1 MAESIHP
8 NHSALIRFRYH
19 LIILS
24 MVIVI
29 LALLGTHAA
38 SAQNS
43 GILAGQECP
52 DWIHNL
58 WVTTGP
64 DGKTYP
70 TWHPP
75 VDPTY
80 GCYFTHE
87 HGADPRQFV
96 GFAST
101 GMPAFGYTGNMA
113 ALADP
118 GAATDPHHGTLI
130 QNTAE
135 PHEGFKVYVAN
146 DDLNGRAWMIV
157 FHMGSRNPR
166 RAFVQFHAVDI
177 FMYTQSGQKLVEVRR
192 MADFGYGSPNCT
204 APGNPLPGSTVAFPD
219 SASGYAFS
227 QYQFQRRFVPT
238 TDCATTRVYE
248 NWNFVYN
255 IAGVFSAR
263 GSFDIDNASTV
274 LNVNNP
280 TEIRYM
286 CEFQNPDEDCAS
298 FWNTRWSGNKR
309 GLIAFVQ
316 QVNNTGPSE
325 FYTDPYGQLAA
336 AGTPGAIKQFVA
348 NTSWRT
354 VPCYCTRDVF
364 RAVADYTYRGNL
376 NGNEPMVL
384 ADGFPVGAWALTY
397 PVQAPTGPIPQP
409 PPPPTPDPSQTPDPT
424 PDPTPTP
431 EPTGPTLI
439 VEVDPA
445 SANVGDMVDVHLKL
459 ANVQNVYGLQT
470 QCSVDPAVL
479 TGTQRQDGV
488 IFNQSNSFFVDK
500 GFQPDGRWTTG
511 ASLLQ
516 PSTAFSG
523 SDIAYALYY
532 TVAGAGSSSI
542 TCAALAVDK
551 DGKELPL
558 TVMNGSFNGAV
569 VATPPPTEPP
579 TVTPEPTDPPTLTPP
594 PTLTTIT
601 GKMAYQNGP
610 DNANITVQLVTN
622 STVLATITTGA
633 DGMYTFTDVTPGVY
647 GVTAIGMHHLRIGK
661 LVTVAEGGQVIDLGT
676 LILPGGDTDDNG
688 VIDLGDAAL
697 VGANFDLPVNPAPA
711 NADINMDGLINI
723 RDLAIIGGNFNLA
736 APIILE

>member
-1 MAESIHP
+1 
-8 NHSALIRFRYH
+8 
-19 LIILS
+19 
-24 MVIVI
+24 
-29 LALLGTHAA
+29 
-38 SAQNS
+38 
-43 GILAGQECP
+43 
-52 DWIHNL
+52 
-58 WVTTGP
+58 
-64 DGKTYP
+64 
-70 TWHPP
+70 
-75 VDPTY
+75 
-80 GCYFTHE
+80 
-87 HGADPRQFV
+87 
-96 GFAST
+96 
-101 GMPAFGYTGNMA
+101 
-113 ALADP
+113 
-118 GAATDPHHGTLI
+118 
-130 QNTAE
+130 
-135 PHEGFKVYVAN
+135 
-146 DDLNGRAWMIV
+146 
-157 FHMGSRNPR
+157 
-166 RAFVQFHAVDI
+166 
-177 FMYTQSGQKLVEVRR
+177 
-192 MADFGYGSPNCT
+192 
-204 APGNPLPGSTVAFPD
+204 
-219 SASGYAFS
+219 
-227 QYQFQRRFVPT
+227 
-238 TDCATTRVYE
+238 
-248 NWNFVYN
+248 
-255 IAGVFSAR
+255 
-263 GSFDIDNASTV
+263 
-274 LNVNNP
+274 
-280 TEIRYM
+280 
-286 CEFQNPDEDCAS
+286 
-298 FWNTRWSGNKR
+298 
-309 GLIAFVQ
+309 
-316 QVNNTGPSE
+316 
-325 FYTDPYGQLAA
+325 
-336 AGTPGAIKQFVA
+336 
-348 NTSWRT
+348 
-354 VPCYCTRDVF
+354 
-364 RAVADYTYRGNL
+364 
-376 NGNEPMVL
+376 
-384 ADGFPVGAWALTY
+384 
-397 PVQAPTGPIPQP
+397 
-409 PPPPTPDPSQTPDPT
+409 
-424 PDPTPTP
+424 
-431 EPTGPTLI
+431 
-439 VEVDPA
+439 
-445 SANVGDMVDVHLKL
+445 
-459 ANVQNVYGLQT
+459 
-470 QCSVDPAVL
+470 
-479 TGTQRQDGV
+479 V

>member
-1 MAESIHP
+1 MKP
-8 NHSALIRFRYH
+8 TGLLRTMVQNRYH
-19 LIILS
+19 FIII
-24 MVIVI
+24 MGAV
-29 LALLGTHAA
+29 LALLVLLGATAA
-38 SAQNS
+38 SAQNTGS
-43 GILAGQECP
+43 LAGRECP
-52 DWIHNL
+52 DWVHNL
-58 WVTTGP
+58 WVTMGP

-96 GFAST
+96 GFPST

-113 ALADP
+113 AVVDP
-118 GAATDPHHGTLI
+118 GAAQDPHHGTVI

-135 PHEGFKVYVAN
+135 PHEGFKVYVTN
-146 DDLNGRAWMIV
+146 DDLNGRAWMLV

-166 RAFVQFHAVDI
+166 RAFVQFHALDI
-177 FMYTQSGQKLVEVRR
+177 YIYTQSGQKLVEVRR
-192 MADFGYGSPNCT
+192 MADFGYASPNCT
-204 APGNPLPGSTVAFPD
+204 APGNPIPGSTVAFPG

-227 QYQFQRRFVPT
+227 QYQPQRRFVPT

-255 IAGVFSAR
+255 VAGVFSAQ

-286 CEFQNPDEDCAS
+286 CEFQSPGEDCAS
-298 FWNTRWSGNKR
+298 FWNTQWSGNKR
-309 GLIAFVQ
+309 ALIGFTQ
-316 QVNNTGPSE
+316 RVNNTGPTE
-325 FYTDPYGQLAA
+325 FYTDPYGQLVS

-354 VPCYCTRDVF
+354 VPCYCNRDVF
-364 RAVADYTYRGNL
+364 KSYADYTYHGDPDGNDPAFM
-376 NGNEPMVL
+376 N
-384 ADGFPVGAWALTY
+384 DGFPVGAWALTY
-397 PVQAPTGPIPQP
+397 KFQAPSGPIPQP
-409 PPPPTPDPSQTPDPT
+409 PPPVTPAPSQTPDPT
-424 PDPTPTP
+424 PDPSPTP
-431 EPTGPTLI
+431 EPAGPTLI

-445 SANVGDMVDVHLKL
+445 SASAGQMVNVHLKL
-459 ANVQNVYGLQT
+459 VNVQNVYGLQT
-470 QCSVDPAVL
+470 QCMVDPAVL

-488 IFNQSNSFFVDK
+488 VFNQSNSFFVDK
-500 GFQPDGRWTTG
+500 GFQPDGKWTTG
-511 ASLLQ
+511 VSLLQ
-516 PSTAFSG
+516 PSVPFSG
-523 SDIAYALYY
+523 SGIAYGLYY
-532 TVAGAGSSSI
+532 TVAGAGSSSV
-542 TCAALAVDK
+542 TCTALAVDK

-569 VATPPPTEPP
+569 VTTPPPTEPP
-579 TVTPEPTDPPTLTPP
+579 TATPEPTELPTLTPP

-610 DNANITVQLVTN
+610 DNANITVQLITN

-633 DGMYTFTDVTPGVY
+633 DGMYTFTDVAPGVY
-647 GVTAIGMHHLRIGK
+647 GITAIGMHHLRIGK
-661 LVTVAEGGQVIDLGT
+661 MVTVTESGQVIDLGT
-676 LILPGGDTDDNG
+676 LILPGGDTDNNG
-688 VIDLGDAAL
+688 IIDLVDAAL

-736 APIILE
+736 APVILQ